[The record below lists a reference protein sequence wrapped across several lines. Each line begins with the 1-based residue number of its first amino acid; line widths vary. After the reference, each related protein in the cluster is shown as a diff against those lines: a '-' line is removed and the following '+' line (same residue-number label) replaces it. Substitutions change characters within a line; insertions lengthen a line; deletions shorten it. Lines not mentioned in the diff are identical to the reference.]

1 MDRYIKCLKSRW
13 YDLKNFPILT
23 VEQIKDYNN
32 DCVRMYLFC
41 YYNYP
46 EFYNYKK
53 KKLLNRYITRNK
65 DNLILF
71 SAWCGHLNIVKYLI
85 ASGLNINHT
94 NNHGFNAYMCAAN
107 NHKYEMMIYLE
118 TTNINIYQ
126 RNHKLENACDIM
138 CEMYGDRSR
147 MIIHLEIYKHIIN
160 KTKYIG
166 VSKICSI
173 CYECK
178 NDIFITCKNNH
189 IVHLICQ
196 ADKDRN
202 RCLMCSARYL
212 I

>member
-1 MDRYIKCLKSRW
+1 MDDYETSLKVSWNRLNYLPVLTVKQIK
-13 YDLKNFPILT
+13 LKN
-23 VEQIKDYNN
+23 NN
-32 DCVRMYLFC
+32 CVRMYLYC

-53 KKLLNRYITRNK
+53 KKLLKYINKHK